1 MLSFVDKLTK
11 KITNKITKNPP
22 SHKATAG
29 KGGMK
34 MAEENEDEKEAWVY
48 LFDGSIVRG
57 KIVSPDI
64 QVRKGLITT
73 IVIKT
78 SDLKEVKKST
88 FGFSRKNAA
97 VKLIDG
103 SVFKGSLLGSIK

>member
-1 MLSFVDKLTK
+1 
-11 KITNKITKNPP
+11 
-22 SHKATAG
+22 
-29 KGGMK
+29 
-34 MAEENEDEKEAWVY
+34 MAEENEGEKEAWVY

-88 FGFSRKNAA
+88 FGFSRENAA

-103 SVFKGSLLGSIK
+103 SVFKGRLLGSIKIKCADNEVVKICCKEIFAIKTKGEE

>member
-1 MLSFVDKLTK
+1 MSK
-11 KITNKITKNPP
+11 KKK
-22 SHKATAG
+22 
-29 KGGMK
+29 
-34 MAEENEDEKEAWVY
+34 EEKEVKVY
-48 LFDGSIVRG
+48 LFNGSVLRG

-103 SVFKGSLLGSIK
+103 SVFKGRLVGNIEIKCTDNEVVKICCKEIFAIKTKKGEKNG